1 MTPGHRPDV
10 SIRHATPADAG
21 ALLAIYAPFVR
32 DTAVSF
38 ELEPP
43 TVQSFGER
51 IVRAQA
57 KWAWLVAEHDGR
69 VAGYAYASAFRER
82 AAYRFSVEMSAY
94 VAPASRRNGIGRALY
109 ECLFE
114 ILIAK
119 GYCTAFAGITIPNDS
134 SVRFHRALG
143 FSEVGVFRRAG
154 WKLGAWH
161 DVSWWQRRL
170 QDGPPRE

>member
-1 MTPGHRPDV
+1 V
-10 SIRHATPADAG
+10 VIRDATAADAD

-32 DTAVSF
+32 ETAVSF

-43 TVQSFGER
+43 TVDAFAER
-51 IVRAQA
+51 IARSQSR
-57 KWAWLVAEHDGR
+57 WAWLVAEHHGR

-94 VAPASRRNGIGRALY
+94 LAPGSRGNGIGRALY
-109 ECLFE
+109 ESLFA
-114 ILIAK
+114 ILITK
-119 GYCTAFAGITIPNDS
+119 GYCSAFAGVTIPNDS

-143 FSEVGVFRRAG
+143 FTEVGVFRRAG

-161 DVSWWQRRL
+161 DVSWWQRPL